1 MAAAAP
7 ATPNLVADTNAASP
21 AALALAAKIAPT
33 GRNPL
38 TGDPFISIATALVG
52 APRASLGEGDTFAP
66 ADMSPDELAF
76 QMHQL
81 VGRLVVVEF
90 RAKGAAPCG
99 LWTLLAATV
108 LLSAAPA
115 HIPKG

>member
-1 MAAAAP
+1 M
-7 ATPNLVADTNAASP
+7 
-21 AALALAAKIAPT
+21 
-33 GRNPL
+33 
-38 TGDPFISIATALVG
+38 SIA

-90 RAKGAAPCG
+90 RAGGGAVWA
-99 LWTLLAATV
+99 WTLLAATV
-108 LLSAAPA
+108 LLSAAPLLLR
-115 HIPKG
+115 ISPKDTLPGCVRVGRRGPVLWENTPGGL